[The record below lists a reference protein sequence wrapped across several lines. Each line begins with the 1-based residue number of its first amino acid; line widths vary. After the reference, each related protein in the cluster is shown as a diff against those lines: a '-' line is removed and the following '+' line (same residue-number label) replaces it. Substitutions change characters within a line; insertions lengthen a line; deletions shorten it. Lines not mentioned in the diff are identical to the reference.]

1 MKSHVIALFAIVL
14 LGGMIACAPA
24 PAPTTA
30 PAAPTSAPA
39 TSAPAPTTAPA
50 ATSAPTSA
58 PTTAPTAAPKVQM
71 NVAYSTLNPDPLPVW
86 VAKDAGFFDQNGLD
100 VTMLF
105 INGGTQTAQAAV
117 AGDVKFAV
125 TAPSA
130 AVNADAGGADLMLVT
145 GLVNVINYDLVT
157 VPGIKT
163 AADMKG
169 KKVAWSGPSG
179 SSATALRIALKTLF
193 SFTPDAPNADVT
205 AITIGTEPEREQAM
219 VAKQIDATVMNPD
232 LAETQGVKDGLVV
245 FAQMWKRTDIPY
257 QHTGIVAS
265 KKYLSGNADTATR
278 FFKSVVQAIG
288 YIKDPA
294 NKAKVTA
301 ILGKYLKS
309 DDQAYL
315 ASGYTRM
322 SQTLLQC
329 APYGTLEG
337 MKTVIGE
344 SKTAVDKGITPDQMT
359 DNSFIKSLD
368 DSGFVKANCK

>member
-1 MKSHVIALFAIVL
+1 MKSKVMLLLALVW
-14 LGGMIACAPA
+14 LGGLIACAPA
-24 PAPTTA
+24 PAPTA
-30 PAAPTSAPA
+30 VPPTI
-39 TSAPAPTTAPA
+39 
-50 ATSAPTSA
+50 
-58 PTTAPTAAPKVQM
+58 APTAAPKVKLT
-71 NVAYSTLNPDPLPVW
+71 VAYSTLNPDPLPVW
-86 VAKDAGFFDQNGLD
+86 VAEDAGFFDQNGLD
-100 VTMLF
+100 VTLTF

-130 AVNADAGGADLMLVT
+130 AVNADAGGADLVLVT
-145 GLVNVINYDLVT
+145 GLVNVINYDFLT
-157 VPGIKT
+157 LPGIKT

-193 SFTPDAPNADVT
+193 SFTPDAPNPDVT

-232 LAETQGVKDGLVV
+232 LAETKGVQDGLVV

-288 YIKDPA
+288 YIRDPA
-294 NKAKVTA
+294 NKAAVIA
-301 ILGKYLKS
+301 SLAKYLKS

-329 APYGTLEG
+329 APYGTLDG

-359 DNSFIKSLD
+359 DNSFIKALD

>member
-1 MKSHVIALFAIVL
+1 MAE
-14 LGGMIACAPA
+14 
-24 PAPTTA
+24 
-30 PAAPTSAPA
+30 
-39 TSAPAPTTAPA
+39 
-50 ATSAPTSA
+50 
-58 PTTAPTAAPKVQM
+58 
-71 NVAYSTLNPDPLPVW
+71 
-86 VAKDAGFFDQNGLD
+86 DAGIFDKNGLD
-100 VTMLF
+100 VTLTF
-105 INGGTQTAQAAV
+105 INGGTQTAQATV

-130 AVNADAGGADLMLVT
+130 AVNADAGGADLVLVT
-145 GLVNVINYDLVT
+145 GLVNVINYDFLT
-157 VPGIKT
+157 VQGIKS
-163 AADMKG
+163 AADLKG

-193 SFTPDAPNADVT
+193 SFSVDPPNPDVT

-232 LAETQGVKDGLVV
+232 LAETKGVADGLNVY
-245 FAQMWKRTDIPY
+245 AKLWQRSDIPY

-265 KKYLSGNADTATR
+265 KKYLSGNKDTATA

-294 NKAKVTA
+294 NKDQVTK

-315 ASGYTRM
+315 ASGYSRM
-322 SQTLLQC
+322 SQTLLLC
-329 APYGTLEG
+329 APYGTLDG

-344 SKTAVDKGITPDQMT
+344 SKSAVEKGITADQMT